1 MATKTKIY
9 APKGFKIRSVTV
21 LSGIPVGKTTFKVY
35 LGKARLKIPFPKKI
49 IKNGT
54 GYKLFG
60 GGSDSKGEYLIYF
73 KK

>member
-9 APKGFKIRSVTV
+9 APKGLV

-49 IKNGT
+49 IKKRYVST
-54 GYKLFG
+54 
-60 GGSDSKGEYLIYF
+60 
-73 KK
+73 